1 MSKSIGWIL
10 PNEIIELA
18 IASQVRLSGPLAVMG
33 AMFDSVGEQVIICLD
48 VEDEDVDAFMAE
60 DLEVY
65 EFDEGEFIQ

>member
-18 IASQVRLSGPLAVMG
+18 IASQVRLTGPLAVMG

-48 VEDEDVDAFMAE
+48 VEDDDVDAFMNE

-65 EFDEGEFIQ
+65 EFDEGDFIQ

>member
-18 IASQVRLSGPLAVMG
+18 IASQVRLTGPLAVMG
-33 AMFDSVGEQVIICLD
+33 AMFDSIGEQVIICLD
-48 VEDEDVDAFMAE
+48 VEDDDVDAFMNE

-65 EFDEGEFIQ
+65 EFDEGDFIQ

>member
-48 VEDEDVDAFMAE
+48 VEDDDVSAFMAE

>member
-18 IASQVRLSGPLAVMG
+18 IASQVRLTGPLAVMG
-33 AMFDSVGEQVIICLD
+33 AMFDSIGEQVIICLD
-48 VEDEDVDAFMAE
+48 VEDDDVDAFLNE